1 MKGWM
6 KIVLGIAATLACLL
20 VLGIALLVRSGKWE
34 QIQGFSGG
42 MVKISKSAKAMER
55 LDRERPFRPPADGLL
70 AEPRLLA
77 YVEICEALKPS
88 EGPYVAWMREHMGKK
103 GDFKDAAEA
112 VGFMARMLEI
122 AAVELKAR
130 DMSAREFAWIHE
142 AVRRAQKEALG
153 KAGSPLA
160 QELLQELR
168 KAAQAKGLDE
178 ATRQELERK
187 VDGFDVR
194 LREDQQPLSPNG
206 KLCRVHAER
215 LRAADLGELGE
226 LIQGGVA
233 NSSRGRQAGAAGA
246 NP

>member
-6 KIVLGIAATLACLL
+6 KIVLGIAATLAGLL
-20 VLGIALLVRSGKWE
+20 ALGFALLVRSGKWE

-42 MVKISKSAKAMER
+42 MVKISRSTKALER
-55 LDRERPFRPPADGLL
+55 LDQERPFQPPADGLL

-77 YVEICEALKPS
+77 YLEVCEALKPS

-112 VGFMARMLEI
+112 VNFMAGILDT

-130 DMSAREFAWIHE
+130 AMSAREFAWIHE
-142 AVRRAQKEALG
+142 AVRQAQKEALG
-153 KAGSPLA
+153 KTGSPLA
-160 QELLQELR
+160 EDLLLELR
-168 KAAQAKGLDE
+168 KAVQAKGLDE
-178 ATRQELERK
+178 ATRQGLERK
-187 VDGFDVR
+187 LGRFEAR

-206 KLCRVHAER
+206 KLCRAHAER

-226 LIQGGVA
+226 VIQGGMA
-233 NSSRGRQAGAAGA
+233 KGGRAREGGTAEA